1 MTLDE
6 KINALYSDTDS
17 NKLLVYRGMAAD
29 AIKNYLNLDST
40 TTQETIETNYESALL
55 QLIGNKINQDDAGN
69 IKSYTMSKTSVTYAS
84 NSAFSITEDIKI
96 LLPLPYAKLTGDTS
110 DYEIPNIFIQ

>member
-6 KINALYSDTDS
+6 KLTTLYSDTDS
-17 NKLLVYRGMAAD
+17 NKLLVYRCMASD

-40 TTQETIETNYESALL
+40 TTQATIEVAYESALI
-55 QLIGNKINQDDAGN
+55 QLIGNKINQEDAGN

-84 NSAFSITEDIKI
+84 NLAFEISKDIKT
-96 LLPLPYAKLTGDTS
+96 LLPAPYIKLLGS
-110 DYEIPNIFIQ
+110 DLIL